1 MIWIV
6 GAGICRGHL
15 TERARK
21 LIERAD
27 VVYGSR
33 RAIELAEVAKARVLE
48 RFDDGTL
55 RKVVE
60 EGRHRDVVVLST
72 GDPMVAGLGRKL
84 KGAGVVEP
92 GISSVQV
99 ALSRLGVDLTDVVVI
114 DAHAR
119 AVDSRELEMLNYRHL
134 LILADRKFDLRCLGR
149 RKVVLLENLCMD
161 GERMIEGYSDELE
174 VKSDY
179 TIVFVER
186 G

>member
-60 EGRHRDVVVLST
+60 EGRHRDVVCYQQET
-72 GDPMVAGLGRKL
+72 RW
-84 KGAGVVEP
+84 
-92 GISSVQV
+92 
-99 ALSRLGVDLTDVVVI
+99 
-114 DAHAR
+114 
-119 AVDSRELEMLNYRHL
+119 L
-134 LILADRKFDLRCLGR
+134 LA
-149 RKVVLLENLCMD
+149 
-161 GERMIEGYSDELE
+161 
-174 VKSDY
+174 
-179 TIVFVER
+179 
-186 G
+186 